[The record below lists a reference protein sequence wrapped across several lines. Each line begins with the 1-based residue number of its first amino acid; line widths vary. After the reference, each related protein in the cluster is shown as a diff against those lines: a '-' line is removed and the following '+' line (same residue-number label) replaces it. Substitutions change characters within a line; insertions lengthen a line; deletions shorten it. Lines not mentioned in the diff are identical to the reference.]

1 MTQCFDQMEKVGCIP
16 KNIIYTILM
25 HMYEVQVKK
34 AMEILEH
41 MCV

>member
-1 MTQCFDQMEKVGCIP
+1 
-16 KNIIYTILM
+16 M

-41 MCV
+41 MCVWKKNMGTILL